1 MWMQILAAAGLEVI
15 GERFPRHWGEH
26 LSAANPDGFYESEL
40 VAGIYFRTNP
50 HPVSGVFLFPD
61 QTDHHAVKVFIPGV
75 VRSDIAFLDRV
86 IATVRSWRAFARSR
100 ERLRALVRASAGG
113 GEEARALAP
122 GLEWWSENFALIRDI
137 ATRRYASHVLSYDS
151 LLADPDATIHAVVQ
165 WLGVGDAK
173 RACAVVHRD
182 RSGTREDEGEADG
195 SGLDASHI
203 AVFDELY
210 DHIHRGKPLVQAFVD
225 RLNAVDR
232 ELRPRLIE
240 HNAAI
245 KTAALAALANDGED
259 GVAGE
264 DGADDA
270 DGEDGADGA
279 DDADGADEADGA
291 DGGR

>member
-15 GERFPRHWGEH
+15 GEKFPRQWAEH

-61 QTDHHAVKVFIPGV
+61 QTIHHAVKVFIPGL

-86 IATVRSWRAFARSR
+86 IATMRSWRAFARSR
-100 ERLRALVRASAGG
+100 ERMRALVRVHGSS
-113 GEEARALAP
+113 EQDDARVLPP

-137 ATRRYASHVLSYDS
+137 ATRRYASHVLSYES
-151 LLADPDATIHAVVQ
+151 LLADPEPTIHAVVQ

-173 RACAVVHRD
+173 RACAVVDRERGAAHRD
-182 RSGTREDEGEADG
+182 GDEVD
-195 SGLDASHI
+195 DAGVEPQHT

-210 DHIHRGKPLVQAFVD
+210 DLVHRGKALSQSFVE

-240 HNAAI
+240 HNAAV
-245 KTAALAALANDGED
+245 KAAALTALRGDQA
-259 GVAGE
+259 
-264 DGADDA
+264 
-270 DGEDGADGA
+270 
-279 DDADGADEADGA
+279 
-291 DGGR
+291 

>member
-15 GERFPRHWGEH
+15 GEKFPRHWGEH

-61 QTDHHAVKVFIPGV
+61 QTIHHAVKVFIPGL

-86 IATVRSWRAFARSR
+86 IATMRPWRAFARSR
-100 ERLRALVRASAGG
+100 ERMRALVRAAAGTDQ
-113 GEEARALAP
+113 EDARPLPP

-137 ATRRYASHVLSYDS
+137 ATRRYASHVLSYES
-151 LLADPDATIHAVVQ
+151 LLADPEPAIHAVVQ

-173 RACAVVHRD
+173 RACAVVDRDRGAAHRD
-182 RSGTREDEGEADG
+182 DRDDREVDEVDEVDEVGVE
-195 SGLDASHI
+195 SQHI

-210 DHIHRGKPLVQAFVD
+210 DLVHRGKPLAQAFVD

-240 HNAAI
+240 HNAAV
-245 KTAALAALANDGED
+245 KSAALTALRTDQDPG
-259 GVAGE
+259 
-264 DGADDA
+264 
-270 DGEDGADGA
+270 
-279 DDADGADEADGA
+279 
-291 DGGR
+291 

>member
-61 QTDHHAVKVFIPGV
+61 QTIHHAVKVFIPGL

-100 ERLRALVRASAGG
+100 ERLRELVRASTHGD
-113 GEEARALAP
+113 GEQARVLPP
-122 GLEWWSENFALIRDI
+122 GLEWWAENFALIRDI

-151 LLADPDATIHAVVQ
+151 LLADPDASIHAVVQ

-173 RACAVVHRD
+173 KACAVVHRE
-182 RSGTREDEGEADG
+182 RASARVEEDEVDA
-195 SGLDASHI
+195 SGLEPHHI
-203 AVFDELY
+203 EIFDELF
-210 DHIHRGKPLVQAFVD
+210 DHIHRGKSLSQALID

-240 HNAAI
+240 HNAAV
-245 KTAALAALANDGED
+245 KMAALAALAADRDG
-259 GVAGE
+259 
-264 DGADDA
+264 
-270 DGEDGADGA
+270 
-279 DDADGADEADGA
+279 
-291 DGGR
+291 